1 MVLVQARKVK
11 NELSKLGAPVSAAKS
26 PHSSGSYEYPPQ
38 SPAASGYPMPGAG
51 FQGHPGYPP
60 PAGYPPAYP
69 PPGYMPYPP
78 PDAAPKQLESTTSE
92 MAEMKRQLDEAAS
105 QAKIAEMERQLHAE
119 KMKND
124 MRKEIDMSSRLAA
137 TEAAQRVGSGGAPIV
152 VNNNN
157 SSATSAAG
165 GAALGVGS
173 DHVPVYR
180 APSGHI
186 VVPTQSQPVIYLT
199 TEKYCGPWSWL
210 VGCCLVPCVCFCPID
225 TRPVQRKVNPSTV
238 TVRK

>member
-1 MVLVQARKVK
+1 VVLVQARKVK
-11 NELSKLGAPVSAAKS
+11 NELSKLGAPIALQKS
-26 PHSSGSYEYPPQ
+26 PSSGSYEYPPQ

-51 FQGHPGYPP
+51 FQGHPNYPP

-78 PDAAPKQLESTTSE
+78 PDAAPKQLESATSE

-137 TEAAQRVGSGGAPIV
+137 TEAAQRASSSATPIVISNNNNNAASGAGGGGAGSGGLGAGVPRLANAKSTYIV
-152 VNNNN
+152 
-157 SSATSAAG
+157 
-165 GAALGVGS
+165 
-173 DHVPVYR
+173 
-180 APSGHI
+180 
-186 VVPTQSQPVIYLT
+186 QET
-199 TEKYCGPWSWL
+199 TENYCGFL
-210 VGCCLVPCVCFCPID
+210 
-225 TRPVQRKVNPSTV
+225 STV
-238 TVRK
+238 LFFCFPCIICCPVDERTVEHRTKI